1 MYFTLKNSLLP
12 TGVLGF
18 VAMPSYL
25 CKIGTADG
33 RVVEKQFDATTKEQ
47 LKENLEEQG
56 FYVFQIR
63 RKALHLFQL
72 GEKAAARPTGRR
84 FLSFNQELLVLLR
97 SGLPILQI
105 FDTQIEQM
113 EAGAFRDILS
123 EIREDIRGG
132 SVLSDAFA
140 RFPRFFPPLYVA
152 SVKAGEKTGDLP
164 VTLTRFLEY
173 QKRVEAIRAKVRSA
187 SFYPLMLTSA
197 AVIVVLFLMFFV
209 VPSFTQIYADAKVE
223 LPLIT
228 RMMMGIAGVLGSYW
242 YLLLLA
248 VVATFTFFR
257 TLLRTSRGRLFVDK
271 SILKL
276 PFFGP
281 LMIEYALTSFCRTL
295 GTTLASGTPMVPAMQ
310 MSRGTLNNLRLEKEM
325 VQAIHRVEEGS
336 NLSSSLE
343 RTGFFPTLALRMVN
357 VGEAS
362 GSLTEMLGDVSDYY
376 ETEVERRLTKLTT
389 MIEPV
394 LMMVMGMLIAFII
407 LAMYI
412 PIFQLAGTV
421 G

>member
-1 MYFTLKNSLLP
+1 MFFTLKNSLFLAGVIEFP
-12 TGVLGF
+12 T
-18 VAMPSYL
+18 MPSYL

-63 RKALHLFQL
+63 RKALQLFQA
-72 GEKAAARPTGRR
+72 GGKNAGRPTGRR

-105 FDTQIEQM
+105 LDTQIEQM
-113 EAGAFRDILS
+113 EAGAFREVLNDIRE
-123 EIREDIRGG
+123 EIRSG
-132 SVLSDAFA
+132 STLSDSFA
-140 RFPRFFPPLYVA
+140 QHPRFFPPLYVA

-164 VTLTRFLEY
+164 ITLTRFLDY
-173 QKRVEAIRAKVRSA
+173 QKRVEAIRAKIRSA
-187 SFYPLMLTSA
+187 AFYPLMLTSA
-197 AVIVVLFLMFFV
+197 AVIVVLFLLFFV
-209 VPSFTQIYADAKVE
+209 VPSFTKIYADANVE

-228 RMMMGIAGVLGSYW
+228 RMLIGLAEVLGRYW
-242 YLLLLA
+242 YLLLA
-248 VVATFTFFR
+248 VTVSVFVVFR
-257 TLLRTSRGRLFVDK
+257 SLLRTSRGRYLVDNYL
-271 SILKL
+271 LKL

-281 LMIEYALTSFCRTL
+281 LKTEYALSSFCRTL

-325 VQAIHRVEEGS
+325 VQAIRRVEEGTS
-336 NLSSSLE
+336 LSASLE
-343 RTGFFPTLALRMVN
+343 RTGYFPTLALRMVM
-357 VGEAS
+357 VGETA
-362 GSLTEMLGDVSDYY
+362 GSLNEMLGDVSDYY
-376 ETEVERRLTKLTT
+376 EAEVESRLTKLTT

-394 LMMVMGMLIAFII
+394 LMMVMGLLIAFII
-407 LAMYI
+407 MAMYI
-412 PIFQLAGTV
+412 PIFQLGGTV